1 MRALQRLCLG
11 TSVRASTLSLRC
23 LSQEGC
29 APVPRSAVLARW
41 TGTPA
46 VDPDRAST
54 PTGLVGKGMHFA
66 SGLLRDVSQST
77 RTASTNAAADST
89 IGDVPWD
96 LCERMDFYVQYNIP
110 SSWHVT
116 ELLRDNSIAIQCSPP
131 ALTGSSSSSSMSTSS
146 SSSSGGRDNGGSE
159 SAVHGISL
167 NCFAYKQ
174 RVKQLDSSRLLHVF
188 LKRFNASVGNSL
200 ELIAEGKPPATAA
213 DVAAGAVRD
222 EARAVDA
229 ENGYVPPKPE
239 DADGTCQML
248 AKQLSSAVAEISF
261 TPAPGQPLAHG
272 LCRAFYNSNGRFHY
286 VIVVAVPAE
295 EYATSLDL
303 MVHALASVVESRVE
317 AAAKRM

>member
-1 MRALQRLCLG
+1 MG
-11 TSVRASTLSLRC
+11 I
-23 LSQEGC
+23 
-29 APVPRSAVLARW
+29 
-41 TGTPA
+41 
-46 VDPDRAST
+46 
-54 PTGLVGKGMHFA
+54 VGKGMSFA
-66 SGLLRDVSQST
+66 SGLLRDVSPST

-110 SSWHVT
+110 SSWVVT

-131 ALTGSSSSSSMSTSS
+131 PP
-146 SSSSGGRDNGGSE
+146 SSSGADEVE

-174 RVKQLDSSRLLHVF
+174 RVKQLDSSRLLSVF

-200 ELIAEGKPPATAA
+200 EIVAEGRPPAPAG
-213 DVAAGAVRD
+213 DVGNANTDAGA
-222 EARAVDA
+222 A
-229 ENGYVPPKPE
+229 EDGYAPLKPE
-239 DADGTCQML
+239 DAEKTCQLL
-248 AKQLSSAVAEISF
+248 ARQLNSAVAEISF

-303 MVHALASVVESRVE
+303 VTHALASVVESRVE
-317 AAAKRM
+317 AAAKRT